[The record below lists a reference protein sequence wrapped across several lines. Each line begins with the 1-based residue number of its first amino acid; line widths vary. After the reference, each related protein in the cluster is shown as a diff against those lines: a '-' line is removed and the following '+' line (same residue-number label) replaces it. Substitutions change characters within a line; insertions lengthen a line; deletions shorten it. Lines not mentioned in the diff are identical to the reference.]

1 MKVAFLD
8 DYHHAYKNTTG
19 TKRIKE
25 FAEVVIFNEPITD
38 LSVLKEFDALVATRE
53 RTKFTKTVFSQ
64 LPNLRIIAQT
74 GNHIYHFDMDAARQ
88 AGVQVGKASGGFCGA
103 AGELTFGLM
112 MAVMRQISNSDR
124 EIKAGG
130 WPTPMTYVLHG
141 KKIGIVGFG
150 KIGRYVANI
159 AQAFGMEVL
168 AWGSRLTAEVARESG
183 VRYVPLDDLLAEAD
197 IVSIHATLNA
207 SSRGL
212 IDDRRIRLMKP
223 TAYLI
228 NTARGPIV
236 DEAALVSAL
245 QENRIAGA
253 GLDVFDIEPLPNSHV
268 FRSLNNVVLT
278 PHLGWPTD
286 VMYEQFANAAADIL
300 LAFTKGEVFPQFDS
314 HF

>member
-8 DYHHAYKNTTG
+8 DYHHAYINTKG
-19 TKRIKE
+19 VKRIKE
-25 FAEVVIFNEPITD
+25 FADVVIFNQPVTD
-38 LSVLKEFDALVATRE
+38 LSVLNDFDAFVATRE
-53 RTKFTKTVFSQ
+53 RTKFTESVFSQ
-64 LPNLRIIAQT
+64 LPNLRMIAQT
-74 GNHIYHFDMDAARQ
+74 GNHIYHLDMEAARK

-112 MAVMRQISNSDR
+112 MAVMRQIANSDR

-159 AQAFGMEVL
+159 AQAFGMDVV
-168 AWGSRLTAEVARESG
+168 AWGSRLTEEGAREAG
-183 VRYVPLDDLLAEAD
+183 VRYAPLDELLAESD

-212 IDDRRIRLMKP
+212 IDERRIRLMKP

-236 DEAALVSAL
+236 DEGALVGAL
-245 QENRIAGA
+245 QEIRIAGA
-253 GLDVFDIEPLPNSHV
+253 GLDVFDIEPLPKDHA
-268 FRSLNNVVLT
+268 FRSLQNVVLT

-300 LAFTKGEVFPQFDS
+300 LAFKKGETFPQFDS
-314 HF
+314 QY